1 MNFRH
6 VRHFSSLIIDRPSG
20 FTLLEVM
27 IAVAIIA
34 IALVAALGSQS
45 QSVSL
50 ASEAKFATTAAFLAQ
65 GKMAELET
73 QDLDDL
79 TSDAGDFGED
89 FPGYRW
95 ESEVGDTT
103 AEGLEK
109 ASEHLRK
116 IALTVGWVNNDRY
129 QYRLDCFRFAPKAE

>member
-1 MNFRH
+1 MNPFTDKP
-6 VRHFSSLIIDRPSG
+6 FA

-50 ASEAKFATTAAFLAQ
+50 ASEAKFTTTVAFLAQ
-65 GKMAELET
+65 DKMAELEA
-73 QDLDDL
+73 QKPEDLV
-79 TSDAGDFGED
+79 SDAGDFGED

-95 ESEVGDTT
+95 ESEVGEVILD
-103 AEGLEK
+103 GFGK
-109 ASEHLRK
+109 VSEHVKK
-116 IALTVGWVNNDRY
+116 IGLTVYWAEDDRY
-129 QYRLDCFRFAPKAE
+129 RYHLSYHQFVPEED